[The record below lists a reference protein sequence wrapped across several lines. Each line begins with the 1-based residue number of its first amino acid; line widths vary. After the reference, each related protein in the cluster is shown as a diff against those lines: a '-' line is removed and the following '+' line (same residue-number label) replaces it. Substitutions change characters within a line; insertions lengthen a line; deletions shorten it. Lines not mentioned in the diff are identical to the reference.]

1 MRRLVIFLCLMISAC
16 SAGSGEGLDVS
27 GRPIGETPVPND
39 QPTFSNIQARIFTPI
54 CTQCHVGAAAPQGLR
69 LDSANS
75 YGDLVGVP
83 SREVPALDRVEPFD
97 PGTSYMFQKISGT
110 AAVGGRM
117 PLGGPS
123 LPDEDIELVRQ
134 WISDGAS
141 PTPISFQPIISK
153 VLVASISQF
162 DDAQIVRITVSR
174 ELDATSILKSSFRI
188 IKSANAQFGNSD
200 DSEIVDFTVDM
211 GFPEGRRSH
220 MATLLEGNWK
230 IRKGLNAKLS
240 YEYFDPDDT
249 LDEDQRNRISAVLEF
264 FPIQFTQLRLG
275 ARYYNGIPQN
285 PVQNRT
291 DLFLQVHVFF

>member
-1 MRRLVIFLCLMISAC
+1 MISAC

-83 SREVPALDRVEPFD
+83 SREVPTLDRVEPFD

-174 ELDATSILKSSFRI
+174 EIDATSILKSSFRI
-188 IKSANAQFGNSD
+188 IKSADAQFGNSD
-200 DSEIVDFTVDM
+200 DSEIVDFSVEPASGNSYTIVIRIESSSTRAGYFKVSLGNNNLTNVLDRS
-211 GFPEGRRSH
+211 GR
-220 MATLLEGNWK
+220 
-230 IRKGLNAKLS
+230 
-240 YEYFDPDDT
+240 
-249 LDEDQRNRISAVLEF
+249 AVE
-264 FPIQFTQLRLG
+264 PYTTEW
-275 ARYYNGIPQN
+275 
-285 PVQNRT
+285 PVQPE
-291 DLFLQVHVFF
+291 